1 MFLGID
7 VGGTFTDAVV
17 VSDGRIIASAKSP
30 TTHEDLLGGIFRSLD
45 TVLTGLTGT
54 VRRVSLSTTIVTNNL
69 VEGRTEPVGLILIP
83 GPGLDI
89 VPLLPARALV
99 IDGYI
104 DHRGREIAAVDVS
117 SLHRIFS
124 SFSDHDTFAVSGKFA
139 IRNPKLETKISQE
152 ILKQPRV
159 CHVTA
164 ASAISGSLNFLR
176 RTNSAYFNAAVWK
189 RFNRFATA
197 VEGALAAR
205 AITAPVYILKADG
218 GTMPLSVARNQPV
231 EAIFTGPAASV
242 LGIMAAERPQGDT
255 ISLDIGGTTTDIALW
270 RGGLPLM
277 AVQGAFVG
285 SYPTAVRSF
294 LLQSVGIGGDSFVR
308 RQDGRIIV
316 GPERKGPPQSF
327 GGLHPTVTDALVVA
341 GRIDCGNL
349 EAAIGAMG
357 KLALPDQSPGAV
369 AAEVLTVAVG
379 TITAAVKSLIERQQ
393 SQPVY
398 TVDNMI
404 NAASFLPQSVV
415 SVGGA
420 AAGLAPLLA
429 ERLGVSC
436 QVPPEAPVANA
447 LGAAVACATTE
458 ITVRIDTEQEVVTV
472 AELGLQGKLESK
484 RISLPEARAMTAK
497 YLADRAAK
505 AGITFAEA
513 ETVYEEEFNLV
524 RGFRTT
530 GKIMTCRQQVKP
542 GVSCYAR
549 EG

>member
-54 VRRVSLSTTIVTNNL
+54 VRRVSLSATIVTNSL
-69 VEGRTEPVGLILIP
+69 VEGKTEPVGLIIIP

-89 VPLLPARALV
+89 VPLLPAPALV

-117 SLHRIFS
+117 SMHRIFS
-124 SFSDHDTFAVSGKFA
+124 SFPDHDTFAVSGKFA
-139 IRNPKLETKISQE
+139 VRNPKQETEISKKIVE
-152 ILKQPRV
+152 QPRV

-189 RFNRFATA
+189 KFNHFAAA

-205 AITAPVYILKADG
+205 AITSSVYILKADG

-231 EAIFTGPAASV
+231 EAVFTGPAASV
-242 LGIMAAERPQGDT
+242 MGIMAAERPQGDT

-277 AVQGAFVG
+277 ADQGAYVG

-308 RQDGRIIV
+308 RQDGQIVV

-327 GGLHPTVTDALVVA
+327 GGLHPTVTDALVVS

-357 KLALPDQSPGAV
+357 QLALPDQSPGAV
-369 AAEVLTVAVG
+369 AAEVLTAAAG
-379 TITAAVKSLIERQQ
+379 TITGAVQSLIERHQ

-398 TVDNMI
+398 TVENMI
-404 NAASFLPQSVV
+404 NATPFLPRIVI

-420 AAGLAPLLA
+420 AAGLAPLVA

-447 LGAAVACATTE
+447 FGAALACATTE
-458 ITVRIDTEQEVVTV
+458 ITVRIDTEQGIVTV
-472 AELGLQGKLESK
+472 AELGLREKLQSSH
-484 RISLPEARAMTAK
+484 ISLPEARAMTAR
-497 YLADRAAK
+497 YLADRANL
-505 AGITFAEA
+505 AGIAFAEA
-513 ETVYEEEFNLV
+513 ETIYEEEFNLV

-530 GKIMTCRQQVKP
+530 GKILTCRQQVKP
-542 GVSCYAR
+542 GVSCYVR
-549 EG
+549 